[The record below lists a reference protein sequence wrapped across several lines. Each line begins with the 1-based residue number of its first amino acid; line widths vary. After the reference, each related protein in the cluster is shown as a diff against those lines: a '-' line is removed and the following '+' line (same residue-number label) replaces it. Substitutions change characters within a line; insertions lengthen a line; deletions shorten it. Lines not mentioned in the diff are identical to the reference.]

1 MSNVRQIKRRIKG
14 IQSTA
19 KITKA
24 MEMIAASK
32 MRKAQ
37 ERGVQGRD
45 YANKLT
51 QVICD
56 LVGMTK
62 ESATSYPL
70 MQQREQIN
78 KIGIIHITADRGQ
91 TGGLLSNLN
100 RNAAKFI
107 LEQGKPA
114 SIISVGRRGGDF
126 MRRSSQEVIAEFTN
140 LGDKPSQLDTLPI
153 SRIAVDDFINQKL
166 DAVYISYAQFVSTAV
181 QRPVVEQLLPI
192 IPPKATETGD
202 TIISDC
208 IFEPGKDEILSA
220 LLPRYVEMK
229 VYHAILEAIASEQS
243 ARMLAMRNA
252 TDNAQELIAE
262 LTLVYNKA
270 RQESITTE
278 LLDIISGT
286 AAIS

>member
-1 MSNVRQIKRRIKG
+1 MANVRQIKRRIKG

-37 ERGVQGRD
+37 ERGIQGRD
-45 YANKLT
+45 YADKLT
-51 QVICD
+51 QVISD
-56 LVGMTK
+56 LVGMTAG
-62 ESATSYPL
+62 SGTSYPL
-70 MQQREQIN
+70 MEQRENID
-78 KIGIIHITADRGQ
+78 KIGIIHISADRGQ

-107 LEQGKPA
+107 VEQHKPTK
-114 SIISVGRRGGDF
+114 IISVGRRGGDF
-126 MRRSSQEVIAEFTN
+126 MRRNSLEVIADFTN
-140 LGDKPSQLDTLPI
+140 LGDKPNQVDTLPI
-153 SRIAVDDFINQKL
+153 SRIATQDFIEHKL
-166 DAVYISYAQFVSTAV
+166 DAVYISYSKFVSTAV
-181 QRPVVEQLLPI
+181 QRPVIEQLLPI
-192 IPPKATETGD
+192 IPPSKDEVQLV
-202 TIISDC
+202 SDC
-208 IFEPGKDEILSA
+208 IFEPSMDEILSE

-252 TDNAQELIAE
+252 TDNANELISD
-262 LTLVYNKA
+262 LTLAYNKA

-278 LLDIISGT
+278 LLDMIGGT

>member
-1 MSNVRQIKRRIKG
+1 MSNIRQIKRRIKG

-51 QVICD
+51 QVISD
-56 LVGMTK
+56 LVGMSK
-62 ESATSYPL
+62 ESTTTYPL
-70 MQQREQIN
+70 MEQREVIN
-78 KIGIIHITADRGQ
+78 NIGIIHITADRGQ
-91 TGGLLSNLN
+91 TGGLLANLN
-100 RNAAKFI
+100 RSAAKFI

-126 MRRSSQEVIAEFTN
+126 MRRSQQNIIAEFTN
-140 LGDKPSQLDTLPI
+140 LGDYPTQLATLPI
-153 SRIAVDDFINQKL
+153 SRIAVDDFIDHKL

-181 QRPVVEQLLPI
+181 QKPVIEQLLPI
-192 IPPKATETGD
+192 IPPKKEEGD
-202 TIISDC
+202 LNADC
-208 IFEPGKDEILSA
+208 IFEPSTDEILSN
-220 LLPRYVEMK
+220 LLPRYIEMK

-252 TDNAQELIAE
+252 TDNAMDLISE

>member
-1 MSNVRQIKRRIKG
+1 MANVRQIKRRIKG

-37 ERGVQGRD
+37 ERGIQGRD
-45 YANKLT
+45 YADKLT
-51 QVICD
+51 QVISD
-56 LVGMTK
+56 LVGMTAG
-62 ESATSYPL
+62 SGTSYPL
-70 MQQREQIN
+70 MEQRENID
-78 KIGIIHITADRGQ
+78 KIGIIHISADRGQ

-107 LEQGKPA
+107 VEQHKPTK
-114 SIISVGRRGGDF
+114 IISVGRRGGDF
-126 MRRSSQEVIAEFTN
+126 MRRNSLEVIADFTN
-140 LGDKPSQLDTLPI
+140 LGDKPNQVDTLPI
-153 SRIAVDDFINQKL
+153 SRIATQDFIEHKL
-166 DAVYISYAQFVSTAV
+166 DAVYISYSKFVSTAV
-181 QRPVVEQLLPI
+181 QRPVIEQLLPI
-192 IPPKATETGD
+192 IPPSKDEVQLV
-202 TIISDC
+202 SDC
-208 IFEPGKDEILSA
+208 IFEPSMDEILSE

-252 TDNAQELIAE
+252 TDNANELISD
-262 LTLVYNKA
+262 LTLAYNTA
-270 RQESITTE
+270 RQDSITTE
-278 LLDIISGT
+278 LLDIIGGT

>member
-1 MSNVRQIKRRIKG
+1 MSNIRQIKRRIKG

-37 ERGVQGRD
+37 ERGIQGRD

-51 QVICD
+51 QVISD
-56 LVGMTK
+56 LVGMTQ
-62 ESATSYPL
+62 ESSTTYPL
-70 MQQREQIN
+70 MQQREVIN
-78 KIGIIHITADRGQ
+78 NIGIIHITADRGQ
-91 TGGLLSNLN
+91 TGGLLANLN
-100 RNAAKFI
+100 RSAAKFI
-107 LEQGKPA
+107 LEQGKPT
-114 SIISVGRRGGDF
+114 SIISVGRRGADF
-126 MRRSSQEVIAEFTN
+126 MRRSQQNVIAEFSG
-140 LGDKPSQLDTLPI
+140 LGDYPTQLATLPI
-153 SRIAVDDFINQKL
+153 SRIAVDDFIEHKL

-181 QRPVVEQLLPI
+181 QKPVIEQLLPI
-192 IPPKATETGD
+192 VPPHNEEEELV
-202 TIISDC
+202 SDC
-208 IFEPGKDEILSA
+208 IFEPSKDEILSK

-252 TDNAQELIAE
+252 TDNAMELISE

-286 AAIS
+286 AALS